1 MTDKK
6 EAQIHNENLAPGA
19 LPMKDEGFEI
29 ISEKEKLWRDALV
42 VAETNYL
49 KSEASMLQNEVI
61 ILLCKEE
68 VKKEADKNAR

>member
-1 MTDKK
+1 MTDEKI
-6 EAQIHNENLAPGA
+6 E
-19 LPMKDEGFEI
+19 KDEGFEI